1 MPRPNDQRKRLRAVG
16 SQGGRPKKLCNS
28 PESPSEYHDIRA
40 TQFPSPSPT
49 IANIPSSQS
58 DPNSSLSQSSSS
70 GSTNREPSKSTLWR
84 RAQRERENARK
95 QQELEVMS
103 GSENW
108 EDIEREV
115 EEKWPMVTKAIRET
129 VLMKGIPVSL
139 ISQG

>member
-1 MPRPNDQRKRLRAVG
+1 M
-16 SQGGRPKKLCNS
+16 
-28 PESPSEYHDIRA
+28 
-40 TQFPSPSPT
+40 
-49 IANIPSSQS
+49 
-58 DPNSSLSQSSSS
+58 
-70 GSTNREPSKSTLWR
+70 
-84 RAQRERENARK
+84 QRERENARK